1 MSQDKKNKVRSAAA
15 MFLGIALISCSSV
28 KFGTLSE
35 ADCYLAKAKTSRPS
49 KISYF
54 VDTPS
59 IRKYET
65 AANIGLRGTGL
76 IKDNKPLPVSPKEL
90 DGSPSMYGVGGHK
103 APYWDV
109 TTRITFNRPVALI
122 RTEPGKRPAN
132 IVEMAVG
139 RVGQPPQVPGCLTEK
154 IQIIPHWPS
163 DEYKGADGS
172 VLIAAGVSVKL
183 LYSSSQNARTEC
195 NREAGEAYVKYM
207 ERLSES
213 IKGSLEE
220 NGTPHPSCTEE
231 K

>member
-1 MSQDKKNKVRSAAA
+1 MSRKAKNRILITVLVS
-15 MFLGIALISCSSV
+15 LVLISCSHA
-28 KFGTLSE
+28 KFKTLLE
-35 ADCYLAKAKTSRPS
+35 ADSYLAKAKASHTG
-49 KISYF
+49 KISYY
-54 VDTPS
+54 VNEPA

-65 AANIGLRGTGL
+65 AANYALRTTGL
-76 IKDNKPLPVSPKEL
+76 VKDNQKLPISPKEL
-90 DGSPSMYGVGGHK
+90 PGSPSMYGVGGHK

-109 TTRITFNRPVALI
+109 TTRITFNRSMALI
-122 RTEPGKRPAN
+122 RTEPGKPPAN

-139 RVGQPPQVPGCLTEK
+139 RVGQPPQVSGCLIEK

-183 LYSSSQNARTEC
+183 LYSASQNARTEC

-207 ERLSES
+207 EKLSES

-220 NGTPHPSCTEE
+220 NGTPHPSCMEE